1 MFLWGG
7 SVLFWFGLGLFGA
20 IWGRSLW
27 CGALCGVFWQ
37 RWGHLGSALGN
48 LEAVESGSAVLR
60 CGVRWLQP
68 ILGRLAAN
76 LGHFGADWGHF
87 RAARHKMAA
96 APRDGGH
103 LGATAQNGGGE
114 AESAAFLPWA
124 PFFFPHHREFVFKTT
139 FSTVFIYFFSPLW
152 QNVPIAR

>member
-1 MFLWGG
+1 MGAVWCSFGAVRCYFG
-7 SVLFWFGLGLFGA
+7 SVWVFLGLFGD
-20 IWGRSLW
+20 GL
-27 CGALCGVFWQ
+27 CGAGHFVGFFWQ

-48 LEAVESGSAVLR
+48 LEAVESGSAVLW
-60 CGVRWLQP
+60 CGLRWLQP

-87 RAARHKMAA
+87 RAARHKMAE

-114 AESAAFLPWA
+114 AEGAAFLPWA
-124 PFFFPHHREFVFKTT
+124 PFLFPP
-139 FSTVFIYFFSPLW
+139 SPGVRL
-152 QNVPIAR
+152 